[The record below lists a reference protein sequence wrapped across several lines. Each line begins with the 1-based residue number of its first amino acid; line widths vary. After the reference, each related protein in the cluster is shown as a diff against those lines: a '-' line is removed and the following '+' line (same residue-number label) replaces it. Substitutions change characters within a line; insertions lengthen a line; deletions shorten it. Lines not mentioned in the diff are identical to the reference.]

1 MTKQIQSGLLEKEA
15 ATCWQEFESLLFWGN
30 GMDTHEEF
38 WQVYYKLLRK
48 ARQERVQNSQL
59 GQEAIQ
65 QKPII
70 QSAPPPVAK
79 PKPSFNYIKTPPQD
93 ITQPTTPKPSQST
106 TTQYTTNKANQ
117 PTQKYYDYTFEVP
130 DDEKVGSV
138 VNGGAILATVVSGAL
153 GGLVAYNRAKKKKR
167 LNATYRITSH
177 EVEQIN
183 SKGKLKKRI
192 PRTEVAS
199 VVFKSKGAVVTSNSG
214 SQITIPVQ
222 VNNFTLV
229 ETLLETYV

>member
-30 GMDTHEEF
+30 GVDTHEEF

-48 ARQERVQNSQL
+48 ARQERMQNSQL
-59 GQEAIQ
+59 GQEVIQ
-65 QKPII
+65 QQPIA
-70 QSAPPPVAK
+70 QSAPPSVAT
-79 PKPSFNYIKTPPQD
+79 PNYTKTSSHN
-93 ITQPTTPKPSQST
+93 ITQPITSKSLQNTTSQN
-106 TTQYTTNKANQ
+106 TTNKANKQ
-117 PTQKYYDYTFEVP
+117 TQKYYDYTFEVP

-167 LNATYRITSH
+167 LNAIYRITSH

-183 SKGKLKKRI
+183 SKGKLKKKI
-192 PRTEVAS
+192 LRTEVAS
-199 VVFKSKGAVVTSNSG
+199 VVFKTKGAVVTSNNG

-222 VNNFTLV
+222 VNNFALV
-229 ETLLETYV
+229 ETLLEKYV